1 MNGEIVF
8 TVVEPL
14 AALEVVSYTPAEPV
28 EKLETITIEFSDEI
42 AGTFDIMAMSQIY
55 LGSRS
60 NGCSFEVNGN
70 VLTITP
76 FYAITAAGEY
86 ALKIPAGLITRV
98 ADGSEVAMNGEIVFV
113 VTIPEAIDNVDAEV
127 ENDVIYDLSGRR
139 IAEIV
144 KPGIYIVNGKKVLV
158 K

>member
-1 MNGEIVF
+1 
-8 TVVEPL
+8 
-14 AALEVVSYTPAEPV
+14 
-28 EKLETITIEFSDEI
+28 
-42 AGTFDIMAMSQIY
+42 
-55 LGSRS
+55 
-60 NGCSFEVNGN
+60 
-70 VLTITP
+70 
-76 FYAITAAGEY
+76 
-86 ALKIPAGLITRV
+86 
-98 ADGSEVAMNGEIVFV
+98 MNGEIVFV